1 MNNDYNSV
9 IALEDMCLISYLAV
23 IGFQIEA
30 IDSRKYPQFTFL
42 FKESKELKLAM
53 ENFFNDSA
61 SVEPKSYWAKIRE
74 LKSRIKSIKN

>member
-1 MNNDYNSV
+1 MQDEYNNV

-23 IGFQIEA
+23 SEFPIES

-42 FKESKELKLAM
+42 FNKTKELEEAM
-53 ENFFNDSA
+53 ENFFSGSA
-61 SVEPKSYWAKIRE
+61 LVEPKNYWAKIRE